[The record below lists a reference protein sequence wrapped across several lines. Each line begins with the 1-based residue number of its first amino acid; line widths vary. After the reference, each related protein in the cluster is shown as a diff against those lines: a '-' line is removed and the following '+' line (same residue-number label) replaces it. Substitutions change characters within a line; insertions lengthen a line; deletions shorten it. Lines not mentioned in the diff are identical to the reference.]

1 VKGKPRNV
9 GNHHNGRKTKKMKTV
24 MECRVI
30 ENYYEKTR
38 MRIFFP
44 LKASH
49 PRIREVS
56 CNFIAVNYGTLRR
69 VQTVRS
75 CCCCCCCC
83 CSYILRLPYRSQAVQ
98 LVIHGSSCSQ
108 AGRVVLYGAGLFPSF
123 YGDVLPFVDMP
134 LSTLHL
140 RSAHLLLTSLHVTSR
155 RQVRP

>member
-1 VKGKPRNV
+1 
-9 GNHHNGRKTKKMKTV
+9 MKTV

-69 VQTVRS
+69 DVCKQSGRAAAAAAAAAIY
-75 CCCCCCCC
+75 CGFRIARRL
-83 CSYILRLPYRSQAVQ
+83 CS
-98 LVIHGSSCSQ
+98 
-108 AGRVVLYGAGLFPSF
+108 
-123 YGDVLPFVDMP
+123 
-134 LSTLHL
+134 
-140 RSAHLLLTSLHVTSR
+140 
-155 RQVRP
+155 